1 MTENI
6 QTEKWISWLRNIH
19 YSSWESTIIPYDGNG
34 KILRTPEISTM
45 PAGTTMQEWKDRWVK
60 APYLEGL
67 SHARPDRLIK
77 DKRGRWRISS
87 KPDTGDIGNRNI
99 FGVIGGLFPLEEQY
113 DLTRIIKLCGP
124 SKRDIPLSCPHYDL
138 PGGTEFKKI
147 ESTRVILYGCS
158 YKTGKKKRSLLFRDM
173 PVQYLRRVEGTAI
186 IVSSVENE
194 EIRISVIDFAPME
207 PELSLFCR
215 VFIAENL
222 KDTPLKDLTIHQIPV
237 NSGRTWKISA
247 SGLFK
252 HFIDK
257 SDATGFS
264 LYPAC
269 IQKNM
274 KPSLLQGKHEAGWQQ
289 IDLPLHLPVVAQY
302 GTAFSFSIIIPRIK
316 GGDPEESRAM
326 KAALI
331 FDPWKNLIST
341 QKRWKYWS
349 DRLTLKSGDSH
360 LDGLVDSLQVL
371 LKTHEGKNGIHT
383 GSSFQRHTH
392 CWCRDNYMIQRGLL
406 SAGRFEEAEVNL
418 RGFVTSWQYSG
429 VCNGYN
435 LNTHASWGPNPTT
448 EVCSYLILMVRD
460 LHLWTGREPVY
471 HGVWEMIKQCAD
483 TIRANSKGLI
493 GFDGD
498 EIWIWELEEK
508 LFREWKE
515 FDQYAVLDNC
525 WLAIAALD
533 YAERIAGIHGLISR
547 ANDWGRKKQ
556 KISAAVEEK
565 LWDPSCRRYSSFLFP
580 DGKRFSGLLVN
591 GLCTPYYIGVKE
603 VRPGSYATGIKECGD
618 KLKTAEGVIKGNSLT
633 DIYAGLSTAFYLHAL
648 GSISSYKA
656 GDEYLKALMSALPAS
671 GAPWEYSSV
680 DCPVT
685 GYDKRRAADSG
696 VFLTALIHYITG
708 LEPTWD
714 GFILRPHLPYFCSD
728 NLKFEG
734 LRFHQHSLSLV
745 LDRSGTQVTLDERK
759 SQYVPNGSA
768 FKWDI
773 NEKKGRR

>member
-1 MTENI
+1 MTKNT
-6 QTEKWISWLRNIH
+6 QTEKWISLLRNIH
-19 YSSWESTIIPYDGNG
+19 YSSWESVVIPYGGKG
-34 KILRTPEISTM
+34 KILRIPKISTL
-45 PAGTTMQEWKDRWVK
+45 PAGTTIQEWKDRWVN

-67 SHARPDRLIK
+67 SHTGLDRLIK
-77 DKRGRWRISS
+77 DKRGNWRVSN
-87 KPDTGDIGNRNI
+87 KADTGDIGNRNI
-99 FGVIGGLFPLEEQY
+99 FGVIGGLFPPEEQY

-138 PGGTEFKKI
+138 PGGTEFTRI

-158 YKTGKKKRSLLFRDM
+158 YKTGEKKRSLLFRDM
-173 PVQYLRRVEGTAI
+173 PAQYLRRVEGTAI

-194 EIRISVIDFAPME
+194 EIRISAIDFAPLK

-222 KDTPLKDLTIHQIPV
+222 KDTLLEELIIHHLPV
-237 NSGRTWKISA
+237 NSHSTWKLSA
-247 SGLFK
+247 SGPFN

-257 SDATGFS
+257 SDSTGFS
-264 LYPAC
+264 LYSVNFQKSRKAC
-269 IQKNM
+269 
-274 KPSLLQGKHEAGWQQ
+274 LLQGKYEERWQQ
-289 IDLPLHLPVVAQY
+289 IDVPLHLSAVEPQK
-302 GTAFSFSIIIPRIK
+302 TAVSWSILIPRIK

-326 KAALI
+326 KATPV
-331 FDPWKNLIST
+331 FDPWKNFKST
-341 QKRWKYWS
+341 QKWWKSWS
-349 DRLTLKSGDSH
+349 DRMTLKSGDSR

-371 LKTHEGKNGIHT
+371 PKTHEGKNGLHT

-418 RGFVTSWQYSG
+418 RGFVASWQYSG

-460 LHLWTGREPVY
+460 LHLWTGREPS
-471 HGVWEMIKQCAD
+471 HNGVWEMIKQCAD
-483 TIRANSKGLI
+483 TIRTNSKGLI

-498 EIWIWELEEK
+498 EIWIWEFEER
-508 LFREWKE
+508 LFPDWKVL
-515 FDQYAVLDNC
+515 DQYAVLDNC

-533 YAERIAGIHGLISR
+533 YAERIARIHSLISR
-547 ANDWGRKKQ
+547 ADDWGRKKK

-565 LWDPSCRRYSSFLFP
+565 LWDSSCKRYSSFLFP

-603 VRPGSYATGIKECGD
+603 VRPGSYAAGIKECGK
-618 KLKTAEGVIKGNSLT
+618 KLKTPEGIVKGNSLT

-648 GSISSYKA
+648 GSIASYKA
-656 GDEYLKALMSALPAS
+656 GDEYLKTLMSALPAS
-671 GAPWEYSSV
+671 GALWEYTSV

-696 VFLTALIHYITG
+696 VFLTALIYYITG

-714 GFILRPHLPYFCSD
+714 GFILRPHLPCFCSD
-728 NLKFEG
+728 NLKIEG

-745 LDRSGTQVTLDERK
+745 LDRSGTQVTLDKRK
-759 SQYVPNGSA
+759 PQYVPNRSE
-768 FKWDI
+768 FKWNI
-773 NEKKGRR
+773 NEKKKKM